1 MSDRL
6 QGKIIK
12 GIGGFYYVDTGNGVP
27 VETRARGIFRKEGIV
42 PLIGDEAEI
51 SVDAEGRGG
60 FVEKIFPRRNML
72 TRPPVANVDYL
83 AIVIATANPK
93 PNLYVMD
100 KMIAAAEY
108 AGIHPILCLN
118 KIDLDTGEELQRIYE
133 KTGYDVLCISAKERE
148 NTDKLS
154 EILQGHTTAFAG
166 NSGVGKSSILNCLLE
181 KEWFDTGE
189 VNDRIERGRHTT
201 RHSELVPLPGGG
213 YVIDT
218 PGFSTFQL
226 TDISAPEVAELFIE
240 FRPYLH
246 GCKFNDCLH
255 MVEKGCA
262 VLEGVANGTIAV
274 SRHENYKRLL
284 EEVKAEAKW

>member
-60 FVEKIFPRRNML
+60 FVVKIFPRRNML